1 MSLPRRHLGPPRPRA
16 FWFVVLVGV
25 MSLFADMTYEGAR
38 AINGQFL
45 KSLGATALLVSTVAG
60 LGELAGYGLR
70 FLSGRWADRTRA
82 YWPIAI
88 FGYVVNLLAVPALAL
103 ADHWLPAATLM
114 LLERTGKGIRN
125 PPRDAMLSHA
135 AHRIGAGW
143 AFGLHEALDETGAA
157 LGPLLVALVL
167 WLRRGYHAAYAVL
180 LVPALVSL
188 ALLLVARRLNPR
200 PAELEPAG
208 PAVAMRG
215 FGERYWVFAIA
226 AALTAAGF
234 ADFSLMAYHL
244 SKHDVLHEARIPLLY
259 ALANGLNAVSSL
271 GLGRA
276 FDTWGP
282 RVLSIAILLPLASG
296 PLVFFGGAS
305 GVLAGIVLW
314 SLGVTVQQSL
324 FKAMLTSLIGASRR
338 ATGFGTFD
346 GIWGLA
352 SFGGGVLLG
361 YLYDVN
367 LAWMV
372 AISVSLQVVAVP
384 LIWFVARIRA
394 VAPGAAQ

>member
-1 MSLPRRHLGPPRPRA
+1 VTEAGSGVARRRRPLA
-16 FWFVVLVGV
+16 FWFVVVVGV

-38 AINGQFL
+38 SVNGQFL
-45 KSLGATALLVSTVAG
+45 GSLGASALIVSTVAG
-60 LGELAGYGLR
+60 LGELASYGLR
-70 FLSGRWADRTRA
+70 FLSGRWVDRRHA

-103 ADHWLPAATLM
+103 AGHWLVAAALM

-135 AHRIGAGW
+135 AHEIGPGW

-157 LGPLLVALVL
+157 LGPLLVAFVL
-167 WLRRGYHAAYAVL
+167 WRRGGYHLAFAIL

-188 ALLLVARRLNPR
+188 ALLLVARRLNPHPR
-200 PAELEPAG
+200 ELEPASHDI
-208 PAVAMRG
+208 AVRG
-215 FGERYWVFAIA
+215 FGTRYWIFAGA
-226 AALTAAGF
+226 GALIAAGF

-244 SKHDVLHEARIPLLY
+244 AKHHILAEASIPLLY
-259 ALANGLNAVSSL
+259 ALANGINAVSSL

-276 FDTWGP
+276 FDSWGP
-282 RVLSIAILLPLASG
+282 HVLSVAILLPLASA
-296 PLVFFGGAS
+296 PLVFFGAAPV
-305 GVLAGIVLW
+305 VLAGIALW

-324 FKAMLTSLIGASRR
+324 FKAMLTTLISAQRR

-352 SFGGGVLLG
+352 SFGGSLLLG
-361 YLYDVN
+361 YLYDVS
-367 LAWMV
+367 LLWLV
-372 AISVSLQVVAVP
+372 AVSVSLQVLAVP
-384 LIWFVARIRA
+384 AVWIVTSRHKPPFRA
-394 VAPGAAQ
+394 S